1 MNEIPVVS
9 IDDVKN
15 FEGIS
20 SNKRSLKLIFTFF
33 FNLDA
38 KKYLRYLRDDNVRRS
53 KDVIDLWDRIIS
65 RNIQK
70 FGDESTY

>member
-9 IDDVKN
+9 IDEVKN

-20 SNKRSLKLIFTFF
+20 SNKRSLKLIFTFI